1 MVDSKIFIML
11 ILQVLQQRTIGSMQI
26 EQGKEKNSSLC
37 IKRVA
42 VEFDEEDLK
51 NCLPSCTKVRLI
63 RGTKGQRFETPA
75 GVEDDLR
82 RLFNGYKSF
91 DRMSVRIQP
100 NVHNGLIEAYV
111 QFTDECELQTVI
123 NEINGRA
130 GLIGAGKIRISAMA
144 PAKNTK
150 PTTRREEYGID
161 LYRLPPD
168 LTEEHILDELKKNN
182 LADHVAYVVV
192 FRKKLVE
199 EKSEA
204 KNHIEKQQ
212 FQADL
217 YRLMSL
223 FYTPRTRFRSEPEV
237 EINTATADGRVQATI
252 IYNNPEDVGTAMKI
266 YEDPINAEKLKFGQ
280 HKLHLVPLNHHVITL
295 HSALVNAIEPKIRNV
310 LETIRQMQLQNVTVN
325 AKEKLRNEKKE
336 MRIYI
341 QGSDNLQMAKVRN
354 IFNRLM
360 KGLEFRFTDPS
371 WVSIPS
377 DRKCRTLL
385 CLSFVYRYQSCSMPT
400 ERNFSSHFKN
410 ELKLIFGG
418 IGLQHFYEFL
428 AKMMP
433 VIKPSKKSTHLFKIR
448 LLIANIQFQYRFHK
462 V

>member
-1 MVDSKIFIML
+1 
-11 ILQVLQQRTIGSMQI
+11 
-26 EQGKEKNSSLC
+26 
-37 IKRVA
+37 
-42 VEFDEEDLK
+42 
-51 NCLPSCTKVRLI
+51 
-63 RGTKGQRFETPA
+63 
-75 GVEDDLR
+75 
-82 RLFNGYKSF
+82 
-91 DRMSVRIQP
+91 
-100 NVHNGLIEAYV
+100 
-111 QFTDECELQTVI
+111 
-123 NEINGRA
+123 
-130 GLIGAGKIRISAMA
+130 
-144 PAKNTK
+144 
-150 PTTRREEYGID
+150 
-161 LYRLPPD
+161 
-168 LTEEHILDELKKNN
+168 
-182 LADHVAYVVV
+182 
-192 FRKKLVE
+192 VE

-266 YEDPINAEKLKFGQ
+266 YEDPVNAEKLKFGQ

-295 HSALVNAIEPKIRNV
+295 HSALVNAIEPKIRNT

-360 KGLEFRFTDPS
+360 KGLEFRFTNPS

-377 DRKCRTLL
+377 DIKCRTLL
-385 CLSFVYRYQSCSMPT
+385 CLSFVYRYQSCSMPM

-410 ELKLIFGG
+410 ELKLISGG

-428 AKMMP
+428 AKMML
-433 VIKPSKKSTHLFKIR
+433 VIKPSKKSTHLFKIG